1 MPSSRCHFLGALC
14 TWTEGVLVVN
24 NSLTPS
30 LRNDLQLEGTRP
42 CGYYTLISSSP
53 VPRPPKRRH
62 FVVAPMDL
70 PGGSPPCWGWETL
83 DDDPLGEIAGCSN
96 VLTAARVGASCT
108 NLFKTLLKWACEKA
122 MLVGLPC
129 VLEDKVLLWD
139 NSSNSTPLPGHGCT
153 LTPLE
158 LTMLRGSQIL
168 SDEQVSNGV

>member
-1 MPSSRCHFLGALC
+1 MPSTRCHFLGALC

-30 LRNDLQLEGTRP
+30 LRNDLKLEGTRP
-42 CGYYTLISSSP
+42 CGYYALISSSP
-53 VPRPPKRRH
+53 VPLPPKRRQ
-62 FVVAPMDL
+62 FIAAPMDS
-70 PGGSPPCWGWETL
+70 PGGSPPRWGWETL
-83 DDDPLGEIAGCSN
+83 DDDPVGEITRRSD
-96 VLTAARVGASCT
+96 VLATARHGASCT
-108 NLFKTLLKWACEKA
+108 NFFKTLLKQA

-129 VLEDKVLLWD
+129 ILEEKVLLWE
-139 NSSNSTPLPGHGCT
+139 NSSNSPPLPGHGCT

>member
-1 MPSSRCHFLGALC
+1 ML
-14 TWTEGVLVVN
+14 VLVVN

-53 VPRPPKRRH
+53 VPLPPKRRQ
-62 FVVAPMDL
+62 FVAATKDS
-70 PGGSPPCWGWETL
+70 PGGSPPRRGWETL
-83 DDDPLGEIAGCSN
+83 DDDPLGEIARRSD
-96 VLTAARVGASCT
+96 VLTAARLGASCT
-108 NLFKTLLKWACEKA
+108 NFFKTLLKQA

-129 VLEDKVLLWD
+129 VLQEKVLLWE
-139 NSSNSTPLPGHGCT
+139 NPSNSPPLTGHGCT

-158 LTMLRGSQIL
+158 LPTLRGSRIL